1 MCSTLGRLLQMERFV
16 RIFIFVLATQVV
28 LQPARAAN
36 SGDGILFS
44 LTLHLDPQADVKA
57 LTSCDATPQ
66 TLTQS
71 SEMAAEM

>member
-16 RIFIFVLATQVV
+16 RIFIFVPATQVV

-44 LTLHLDPQADVKA
+44 LTLHSEPQADVKA
-57 LTSCDATPQ
+57 VTSCNATPD
-66 TLTQS
+66 TLIQS
-71 SEMAAEM
+71 SGMPAEM